1 MPAAGWRDGGDR
13 STSQLLNKWPQT
25 QTRHD
30 YRTVSDQN
38 WTYIPN
44 QFLCV
49 HWSWWENSK
58 QCIFSRLKKV
68 YPTTSDM
75 LSFASVR
82 QLWNLPTS
90 ILLDLTFFLKSLK
103 ALFIQ
108 RGGRCFLL
116 SVAVAVRHGEDVGVE
131 DAKLRV
137 EGQDGVFALV
147 VFAAAAVGVW
157 KNSCKRWNQRDGWIK
172 NPEWTW

>member
-1 MPAAGWRDGGDR
+1 M
-13 STSQLLNKWPQT
+13 
-25 QTRHD
+25 
-30 YRTVSDQN
+30 
-38 WTYIPN
+38 
-44 QFLCV
+44 
-49 HWSWWENSK
+49 
-58 QCIFSRLKKV
+58 

-103 ALFIQ
+103 ALFVQ

-147 VFAAAAVGVW
+147 VFTAAAVGV
-157 KNSCKRWNQRDGWIK
+157 
-172 NPEWTW
+172 